1 MPKRTAGKK
10 DKSIQVHVLHLVLE
24 KKEFAAGSPGM
35 VVDLLRGTVACI
47 ELLSESANILVSIRS
62 PDMRR

>member
-10 DKSIQVHVLHLVLE
+10 DKSVQVHVLHLVLE
-24 KKEFAAGSPGM
+24 KKEFVAGPPGM
-35 VVDLLRGTVACI
+35 VVNLLRGTVVCL
-47 ELLSESANILVSIRS
+47 ELLSESAGILLSIRS